1 MRGGFPA
8 FLLAGARCLRAA
20 LSGEAARRQRDGQR
34 AGQRAVTRSPVTRPQ
49 SRALTDVTYRGS
61 PSSLHHRRGDWILIC
76 DDDGVHVVSFARER
90 GRRGDRP
97 TTRTQPYDPVVY
109 AHEIILLL
117 ARRARE
123 ESDAMHASVA
133 DGARE
138 RKGDLEDALAAAVVK
153 GTPTGLF
160 KKLKDKFNTKMKTDK
175 DGLYSFACK
184 FTGIVAL
191 ALVSI
196 SIMNDATGGATL
208 LDGTFARGRK
218 PKLEPGEEAKDVH
231 DMYPLFRRDD
241 TKGKTLT
248 SPNFNLYL
256 TTRGHVSWR
265 HMNPC
270 FEFVGA
276 YVEECIVPYL
286 VGLGLVEDVQLDCLL
301 VYNRGMQL
309 KRHEDPEL
317 VDGKWKIYHSMH
329 IGASSSFEYN
339 GGKDRVTRNSF
350 ESVVLTERARGSK
363 HGVRECTGLSMSLL
377 TSITLTDV
385 KHAKLVSKIIDAA
398 MISAFVEYVGE
409 AKRLDVNLNAFGMPK
424 DIKANFPTDLFWKRF
439 ENDPEAARAKAL
451 KWWNDPEHG
460 QARRDAAS
468 ARKTAY
474 WDDRDQGQARRDDA
488 SARKTAYWDDRDQG
502 QARRDDASARASAQN
517 TAYWNDAD
525 HGQERR
531 DAQAGVSWGNV
542 WSEEVSVD
550 VVRFIARVPL
560 GRDSPRG
567 RDVVVLTPPQR

>member
-1 MRGGFPA
+1 M
-8 FLLAGARCLRAA
+8 
-20 LSGEAARRQRDGQR
+20 
-34 AGQRAVTRSPVTRPQ
+34 
-49 SRALTDVTYRGS
+49 
-61 PSSLHHRRGDWILIC
+61 IC

-97 TTRTQPYDPVVY
+97 TPRTQHNDPVVY

-231 DMYPLFRRDD
+231 DMYPLFRRDA

-286 VGLGLVEDVQLDCLL
+286 VALGLVEDVQLDCLL

-309 KRHEDPEL
+309 KMHEDPEL

-424 DIKANFPTDLFWKRF
+424 DIKANFPTDPFWKRF
-439 ENDPEAARAKAL
+439 ENDPEAARAHWL
-451 KWWNDPEHG
+451 KYWNHPEHG

-468 ARKTAY
+468 ART
-474 WDDRDQGQARRDDA
+474 
-488 SARKTAYWDDRDQG
+488 TAYWDDRDQG

-517 TAYWNDAD
+517 TAYYNDAD

-531 DAQAGVSWGNV
+531 DAQAGVSCGNV